1 MGVSTGKA
9 GVPPAP
15 PEELDDFSYVQRLR
29 LADAD
34 LRPGLRFSEVFSLEY
49 MGAAEYEFGA
59 FARFLR
65 TAHDCRDHLVE
76 AKSVIAYGD
85 DDQLTC
91 TVTCFYDPQAQSWA
105 HIEKQLTLLAQGKL
119 HTKRG
124 AHFPA
129 ADTRPPAP
137 VKGRRKAAEPPPRPT
152 TCGWVEIGQNVFWT
166 TSEITLAQYRDL
178 LRASVDYMDAQK
190 AQQ

>member
-1 MGVSTGKA
+1 MGMSTCKA

-15 PEELDDFSYVQRLR
+15 PEALDDFCYVQRLR

-34 LRPGLRFSEVFSLEY
+34 RRPGLRFGEAFSLEY

-65 TAHDCRDHLVE
+65 TANDCRDHLVE
-76 AKSVIAYGD
+76 AKAVIAYGD
-85 DDQLTC
+85 DQVIC
-91 TVTCFYDPQAQSWA
+91 TVTCFYDPQTQSWA

-119 HTKRG
+119 HTKCG

-129 ADTRPPAP
+129 ADTRSLAP
-137 VKGRRKAAEPPPRPT
+137 VKGRRKAAEHPPRPT

-178 LRASVDYMDAQK
+178 LHASVEHMDAQK